1 MPKVTGRFITKKKG
15 IITMAKDFT
24 RLDNVMK
31 GFIKDG
37 KNPGCGVAIF
47 QNDELLFESYAGYSN
62 IEEKKPITRDSIFRQ
77 ASTTKLFTYA
87 ILGMLYE
94 EGKFLFSDPLYEY
107 LPEWKNTKKFIRD
120 SNNAV
125 RAVPVDH
132 PITIRNAVAM
142 MCGLPYCMFP
152 NPNATDPTLAAM
164 SRQMAKL
171 MEEKGQHPT
180 LRDEVRVMSEV
191 PIMFEPGTHWQYGFG
206 SEITGALVETWTGKT
221 LREVFKERIIDPLGL
236 TRTATYIDDD
246 IRDFVVTQY
255 RRTPEGEL
263 VAMGPEGDSA
273 YDPAVHPMGARVNLL
288 SSPYDFAI
296 FMQMLANGGTYKGER
311 YLSEGTVNMLHENQL
326 SDEVIKD
333 FTNDYLAGYGYGL
346 GFRTLMTQKYG
357 HNGRLGCFGWTGGA
371 GTWAEADPVDK
382 LSIVYMHNMMPN
394 DELYHHHRV
403 RAAAYGCLLG
413 D

>member
-236 TRTATYIDDD
+236 TRTATYIEDD

-263 VAMGPEGDSA
+263 IAMGPEGDSA

-357 HNGRLGCFGWTGGA
+357 HNGRLGCFGWT
-371 GTWAEADPVDK
+371 
-382 LSIVYMHNMMPN
+382 L
-394 DELYHHHRV
+394 R
-403 RAAAYGCLLG
+403 
-413 D
+413 